1 MTGRRLTW
9 FAPNAGIWISQ
20 QMEHR
25 VANAL
30 VDGGDDVLMVQCD
43 GVLDAYCP
51 VMSAAGL
58 GADAPRS
65 RRRAVCVDCRHAAG
79 VTRARARYR
88 TVQLGDL
95 LPPGAFDRAEA
106 TVAAVTPDTWRD
118 VVVDGVPVG
127 LYSAYTALLHHKVP
141 DVTSTDAA
149 WREYL
154 ADLRGSLLVA
164 EAMPALLE
172 HGRPT
177 HAVVYNALYPANRVF
192 AETMRR
198 HDVVLLNVSGG
209 PTVPRRYS
217 TMALYDGVTG
227 SQTVVDSAAFGRSMT
242 VPCSEVEV
250 RAVEHH
256 IALLMSG
263 TDPWVYSRAA
273 TGRPA
278 ADIRADLGVRPDA
291 PVVTVVVS
299 SLDET
304 RSFSLVDAVYERPG
318 HGGFSSLTEFLT
330 ECVALAAA
338 HPDVDFVFRLHP
350 RLAPNRRDAI
360 TSPDL
365 AAIRELLASLPPNA
379 VINHPQDGMSLY
391 DLVLVSEAAVNHS
404 SSAGLEFL
412 TFGVPVLQY
421 DPSRSLLY
429 PLEFSLPVERGD
441 RRGMSDALDRALAA
455 GFDLRRTLLAFRWY
469 ATLQVRSV
477 VHLEPLPDPEA
488 VEPPPSPHESHAA
501 PHPLGRL
508 VPTSLRERA
517 ARSLARRERAATV
530 DDRPLPPGAAE
541 ALDGTIAAARLD
553 REVWEPYLT
562 LPDDPDAAT
571 EERAVRA
578 AFARL
583 LRRLDLVHPDG
594 LGALRGARD
603 LSRPEGS

>member
-51 VMSAAGL
+51 VMSAAGI
-58 GADAPRS
+58 GAGAPRS
-65 RRRAVCVDCRHAAG
+65 RRRAVCSDCRHAAG
-79 VTRARARYR
+79 ITRGLARYG

-95 LPPGAFDRAEA
+95 LPRGARARA
-106 TVAAVTPDTWRD
+106 DAAVAAVTPENWRD
-118 VVVDGVPVG
+118 IVIDGVPVG
-127 LYSAYTALLHHKVP
+127 LYAAYTSLLHHKVP
-141 DVTSTDAA
+141 DVTSTEAA
-149 WREYL
+149 WNEYL

-172 HGRPT
+172 SSAPT

-198 HDVVLLNVSGG
+198 HGVVLLNVSGG

-227 SQTVVDSAAFGRSMT
+227 SQTVVDSEAFQRSMT
-242 VPCSEVEV
+242 VPCSEGEV

-256 IALLMSG
+256 VALLMSG

-278 ADIRADLGVRPDA
+278 EAIRASLGVRPSS
-291 PVVTVVVS
+291 PLVTVVVS

-318 HGGFSSLTEFLT
+318 HAGFSGLPEFLT
-330 ECVALAAA
+330 ECVALAEAN
-338 HPDVDFVFRLHP
+338 PQVDFVFRLHP
-350 RLAPNRRDAI
+350 RLAPNRRDSI

-365 AAIRELLASLPPNA
+365 SAIRELLSALPGNA
-379 VINHPQDGMSLY
+379 VVNHPQDGMSLY
-391 DLVLVSEAAVNHS
+391 DLVLVSDAAVNHS

-421 DPSRSLLY
+421 DPSRALLY
-429 PLEFSLPVERGD
+429 PLDFSVPVERSD
-441 RRGMSDALDRALAA
+441 RAGMSAALAAALAGGFALDRAV
-455 GFDLRRTLLAFRWY
+455 RAFRWY

-477 VHLEPLPDPEA
+477 VHLEPLPGPDD
-488 VEPPPSPHESHAA
+488 VEPPPSPHAHAEA
-501 PHPLGRL
+501 ARPLGRL
-508 VPTSLRERA
+508 LPRRVRERG
-517 ARSLARRERAATV
+517 ARALARRQRAATV
-530 DDRPLPPGAAE
+530 DDRPLPPGSAD
-541 ALDGTIAAARLD
+541 ALEGTIAQARLD
-553 REVWEPYLT
+553 HDVWEPYLV
-562 LPDDPDAAT
+562 LPDASDAAS
-571 EERAVRA
+571 ERDAVRA
-578 AFARL
+578 ALVRL
-583 LRRLDLVHPDG
+583 VRRLDIVHPAG
-594 LGALRGARD
+594 LGALREARE
-603 LSRPEGS
+603 LREPESS